1 MSYISKFTPLE
12 LAALGVLSFVV
23 LFTIF
28 MLVKICSLPYDIA
41 RKRNHKHQE
50 AILVAGWVSLFT
62 LHAIWPFLWIWA
74 MLDGTPEKES

>member
-1 MSYISKFTPLE
+1 MTYIERFTSLE

-23 LFTIF
+23 LFTTFIA
-28 MLVKICSLPYDIA
+28 VKICSLPYDIA

-62 LHAIWPFLWIWA
+62 LHAIWPCLWIWA
-74 MLDGTPEKES
+74 MLDGTSEKEG